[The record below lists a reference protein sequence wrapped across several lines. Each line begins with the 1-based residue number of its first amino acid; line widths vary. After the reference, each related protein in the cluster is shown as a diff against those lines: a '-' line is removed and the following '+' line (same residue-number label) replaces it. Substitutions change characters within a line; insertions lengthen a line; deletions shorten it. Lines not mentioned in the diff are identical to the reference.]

1 MNMNMMQALQQLKT
15 NPQEFF
21 RQAGMDVPA
30 ELLNDPK
37 AMVQHLINSGKVN
50 NQMLQMV
57 MPMIKR
63 MGG

>member
-1 MNMNMMQALQQLKT
+1 MNMMQALQMLKT

-21 RQAGMDVPA
+21 RQAGMDVPQ

-37 AMVQHLINSGKVN
+37 AMVQQLINSGKVSN
-50 NQMLQMV
+50 PMLQMV